1 MQNEKD
7 GESELENEVV
17 GSTIMS
23 RKAPRKS
30 VVTKL
35 DIPVSVQHVISKIEQ
50 AQLLRA
56 RQDINMQ
63 LGDIMQNVQRAINRY
78 AFDENIH
85 PGRKIS
91 LTEHKKRRP
100 YLLEKIAI
108 YANSAEIR
116 EKTLVHILA
125 WLEEWNAILSEMT
138 VMDIDEHHHWIAR
151 MEILPETFRAIESNV
166 NILSRISAYLLE
178 EKKKESKKTTS
189 RGTLWKSW
197 KERVIKRPAT
207 AHALRPDQMI
217 SDEFA
222 TNTKVS
228 EIQSMLQELV
238 GTAMFNKLENN
249 AIKYISSTIANL
261 SKALSTLNDEV
272 KVINLQS
279 ANMYVSET
287 SEKEKELS
295 LKIIEDLSEK
305 NEMLQQR
312 LQDAEEKC
320 EQLIRSKVST
330 ASPTSTSKTLSEIS
344 PQSSV
349 PISKADKEDSMD
361 DILTKELETI
371 VDEAQKK
378 GTKDSGIKWDSAVLH
393 TVQVETTPDLTEQ
406 QSPLPEKKQKIPS
419 EDKILLKKS
428 DVHQKDGTDQY
439 QSQKRK
445 HKKGPHVHETSGSSL
460 GENERKQ
467 IVSETKVDY
476 HLEQKKLEKKN
487 KEVKSSS
494 EAKSKSS
501 IESKGQHVPADFP
514 STDKNSQG
522 GKSGASSMWEQ
533 PRMVKAEYLLKK
545 SQISSEDKK
554 EPTTESTDKE
564 SKSERDSQAEPFRL
578 AQFDYSSEKLKAR
591 GKKHQSPS
599 ETTTNKEE
607 LTGEDTS
614 LFTKK
619 FKSHELVKSKLRIT
633 KETSESTRSL
643 GSSDDKSQQSNLE
656 EFQKAIMAF
665 LKEKTDNISKLLDK
679 KTAPKKQL
687 LLKKAEVENLEI
699 IKAKMDEY
707 FQNVTETVTKILR
720 KYKDIKNA
728 QVGEKVMKQKKAVS
742 FTPELNF
749 QKPISATSEIKT
761 LLSNESMDPAIRNL
775 IEMILTEI
783 ESERDAP
790 VVSVAG
796 RDHKEKE
803 YLQEGQE
810 KIFDMN
816 LKHQSQEEKNLRKK
830 RYEIINKNME
840 KENAW
845 LQMEGKQE
853 QKQNQWQDEKIW
865 KKQQKQRMQ
874 KQIEQY
880 EKQKQMEEEEEQQKQ
895 KEPQLKAQGQKIKEQ
910 ERPLEKGQQMRKVQQ
925 EVKHLELESS
935 QKKKKKP
942 MSNVEDHEG
951 WQKKAKDQMKMEE
964 ENSKDLKKIFSHAS
978 VTLSPRWKNIRKDVS
993 QLHKRKEFQVNL
1005 ETKEILSDE
1014 KHPIPITPPT
1024 PTQSSLPGPF
1034 PILEQSPTKSITVIP
1049 KKTKA
1054 LKITPTSEQ
1063 AQRLRRPF
1071 TPEHAKALDTTLT
1084 PHQAQ
1089 SQGITL
1095 TPQQAQEQGIT
1106 ITTEQAQAQGITITP
1121 QEAQALGI
1129 TLTPEQAQALDI
1141 ITLTPYQ
1148 AQSQGIALT
1157 PQQAQEQGITITP
1170 EWAKAQGITVTPQQA
1185 QALGI
1190 TLTPQQAQAQ
1200 GITLTPQQAQS
1211 MGITLTPEQA
1221 QTLGITLTPEQAQA
1235 RVITL
1240 TPEQARTLGITLT
1253 PDQAQSMGIT
1263 LTPEQ
1268 ARSMGITLTPEQAQ
1282 TLGITL
1288 TPEQAQAR
1296 VITLTP
1302 QQAQTLGITLSLQQ
1316 AQAQGIT
1323 LTPDQ
1328 AQSMGITLTPDQAQS
1343 MGITLTPDQAQS
1355 MGITLTPEQA
1365 QTLGITLTPQQ
1376 AQAQGITLT
1385 PDQAQSMGITLTPD
1399 QAQSM
1404 GITLTP
1410 EQAQTLGITLT
1421 PQQAQAQGIT
1431 LTPDQAQSMGITLT
1445 PEQAQARVI
1454 TLTPKQAQSMGITLT
1469 PEQAQSMGITLT
1481 PEQAQTL
1488 GITLT
1493 PEQAQARVITLTPQ
1507 QAQTLGIALSLQQ
1520 TQAQGVTLTPDQA
1533 QSMGIT
1539 LTPEQAQA
1547 RVIILTPQ
1555 QAQSMGI
1562 TLTPEQAQSMG
1573 ITHIHQQAQ
1582 AQGIALTPQQ
1592 AQALGITL
1600 TSEQAHIQGITE
1612 HAQAQQITLT
1622 PQQAQALG
1630 VALTTEQAQALGIT
1644 ITPEQAHVQGITVT
1658 PEQAHGVTHTPQ
1670 ETQALRISLT
1680 PQQAHVP
1687 EITVTPQQALAQG
1700 ITLTAEQ
1707 FKVFLTP
1714 EKSQGMGV
1722 ILTQEQVQASRA
1734 SLPLEQDWTLRDLI
1748 TPNQRQTLKPSVT
1761 SEQTWAMQIP
1771 ITTQKAKIVE
1781 VPITQRQDKA
1791 LGVTITPQ
1799 QTQALQDLLTKR
1811 AQTLA
1816 FTLTPEKV
1824 QTLGITHTHEQ
1835 AQAVGITLTPE
1846 QKQALVV
1853 PLTLDQAQALDTSLT
1868 TEQAQKLGVPLTS
1881 DKAHALGSLFTPE
1894 QVQLL
1899 GAPFTP
1905 GQAQPMHIT
1914 HMPEQ
1919 DLKSRFPPINEQS
1932 SRLWAVPPSGHTL
1945 GVGTFSITDESIKP
1959 SALHIP
1965 KQPPIRAPSTLGPF
1979 QESKTSLPSRQ
1990 YITLRTRQSL
2000 ASSAPMAEKSSI
2012 FEISSPLQISRFPLV
2027 QAPFVPGKSLGMGIP
2042 SDSRKLL
2049 APQTFPSSRQT
2060 LVSKTRSTSVQI
2072 PAPEVPPTT
2081 GKLPISGAPLTLGQP
2096 LALDSLNSRQFPV
2109 SRDSLT
2115 PQLPLISKAL
2125 PDPRQPLISAVTPT
2139 SSQVPSLWDP
2149 LSPRKPLVPG
2159 LASISEELIESGH
2172 LTLSEQPQAFQP
2184 PATCEQC
2191 PYLQVPSTL
2200 WQHLV
2205 SRTFPEQTSPLWIPS
2220 TSGHPPILWAP
2231 SAPGKPQK
2239 DFSSSVSKRSKERL
2253 AIISSPKSKSALVHP
2268 SAPNFKVP
2276 QASFTAKKFQIS
2288 EVSDTSG
2295 EIQIPC
2301 YPFVTEQSRT
2311 FQSYL
2316 TNDRTPVLQTPY
2328 IDEGALPT
2336 LMKPIT
2342 SLPSL
2347 TTKLPKTSQILPSEW
2362 DQKSRFPPINKPC
2375 ILTSV
2380 SGTEKPKEVPP
2391 SSPQELKEQR
2401 YFVDVEA
2408 QRRNLI
2414 LLNKATK
2421 TSGLP
2426 SELHATAKNL
2436 ITEILHT
2443 DTVRLGYLFHKYI
2456 AYRLIQRARNNIIKR
2471 LQAIQYSGKG
2481 YETQNLYIMLSRI
2494 DDYQKKVM
2502 GVWTE
2507 KQKSLEQE
2515 RNKCL
2520 KKMIFLF
2527 RQLREMHKLNLSQ
2540 PIPLIINENQIPAP
2554 TKFAQQPFL
2563 ELLIEDRKLEKF
2575 KKLRQEDHMEA
2586 IWNADQ
2592 STSSYP
2598 IEEKTSINSLWAKL
2612 GGYPAIPMLLQ
2623 LDVQSTFRKS
2633 LATIQSQNWKY
2644 RHLPP
2649 RASIVLHEFRK
2660 ASENF
2665 SETLLHLVCKKRKG
2679 HHQMVFT
2686 RLQGTRA
2693 RI

>member
-23 RKAPRKS
+23 RKAPTKS

-35 DIPVSVQHVISKIEQ
+35 EIPVTVQQVISKIEQ

-63 LGDIMQNVQRAINRY
+63 LGDIMQNVQRTINRY
-78 AFDENIH
+78 TFDENIH

-138 VMDIDEHHHWIAR
+138 VIDIDEHRHWIAR

-178 EKKKESKKTTS
+178 EKKKQRKKTTS

-228 EIQSMLQELV
+228 EIQGMLQELV

-287 SEKEKELS
+287 SEREKELS

-305 NEMLQQR
+305 NEMLQQK

-320 EQLIRSKVST
+320 EQLIRSKVSI
-330 ASPTSTSKTLSEIS
+330 ASPTSTLKILSELS
-344 PQSSV
+344 PQTST

-361 DILTKELETI
+361 NILTKELETI
-371 VDEAQKK
+371 VDEAQRK

-393 TVQVETTPDLTEQ
+393 TAQVETTPDLTEE
-406 QSPLPEKKQKIPS
+406 QSPLPEKKQKTPS
-419 EDKILLKKS
+419 EDITEDKILLKKS

-445 HKKGPHVHETSGSSL
+445 HKKVPRVHEISGSSM
-460 GENERKQ
+460 GGNEGKQ

-476 HLEQKKLEKKN
+476 HFEQKKLEKKN
-487 KEVKSSS
+487 KEIKSFS

-514 STDKNSQG
+514 STDTNSQG
-522 GKSGASSMWEQ
+522 GKSGARSTWEQ

-554 EPTTESTDKE
+554 EPTTESTGKE
-564 SKSERDSQAEPFRL
+564 SKSERDSQAEPFGSVQL
-578 AQFDYSSEKLKAR
+578 DYSSEKLKAR
-591 GKKHQSPS
+591 GKKHQSYS
-599 ETTTNKEE
+599 ETTTNKE

-619 FKSHELVKSKLRIT
+619 FKSHERVKSKPRIT

-665 LKEKTDNISKLLDK
+665 LKEKTDNISKPLDK
-679 KTAPKKQL
+679 KTAPEKQL

-707 FQNVTETVTKILR
+707 FQNVAETVTKILR

-728 QVGEKVMKQKKAVS
+728 QQVGEKARKQKKVVS
-742 FTPELNF
+742 FKPELHF
-749 QKPISATSEIKT
+749 QKPISAMSEINT

-790 VVSVAG
+790 VISVAE

-803 YLQEGQE
+803 KQKQKEYLKEGQE

-816 LKHQSQEEKNLRKK
+816 LKHHLQEEKNLWKK
-830 RYEIINKNME
+830 RHEIINKNME

-845 LQMEGKQE
+845 LQMERKQE
-853 QKQNQWQDEKIW
+853 QKQNQWQDEEIRKE
-865 KKQQKQRMQ
+865 QQKQRMQ
-874 KQIEQY
+874 KQIEQKRM
-880 EKQKQMEEEEEQQKQ
+880 EEEEEQQNQWQDEEIRKEQQKQRMQKQIEQKRMEEEEEQQKQ
-895 KEPQLKAQGQKIKEQ
+895 KEQQLKAQGQKVKEQ
-910 ERPLEKGQQMRKVQQ
+910 ERPLEKGQQMGQVQK
-925 EVKHLELESS
+925 EVKHLEPESS
-935 QKKKKKP
+935 QKKKKKKP

-951 WQKKAKDQMKMEE
+951 WQKKAKDRMKIKE

-978 VTLSPRWKNIRKDVS
+978 VTLSPRWKNIWNDVS

-1014 KHPIPITPPT
+1014 KHPIPITSPT
-1024 PTQSSLPGPF
+1024 STQSSLPGPF
-1034 PILEQSPTKSITVIP
+1034 PILEQSPTKSIT
-1049 KKTKA
+1049 
-1054 LKITPTSEQ
+1054 
-1063 AQRLRRPF
+1063 
-1071 TPEHAKALDTTLT
+1071 
-1084 PHQAQ
+1084 
-1089 SQGITL
+1089 GITL
-1095 TPQQAQEQGIT
+1095 T
-1106 ITTEQAQAQGITITP
+1106 
-1121 QEAQALGI
+1121 
-1129 TLTPEQAQALDI
+1129 
-1141 ITLTPYQ
+1141 
-1148 AQSQGIALT
+1148 S
-1157 PQQAQEQGITITP
+1157 
-1170 EWAKAQGITVTPQQA
+1170 QQA

-1200 GITLTPQQAQS
+1200 GITLTPEQAQTLGITLIPQQAQTQEITLTPEQAKAQGITLTPEQAKAQGITLTPEQAKAQGITLTPEQAKAQGITLTPEQAKAQGITLTPEQAQEQGISLTPQQAQSMWMTLTPQRAQAQGITLTPQQAKAQGITLTPEQAQAQGITLTPQQAKAQGITLTPEQAQAQGITLTPQQAKAQGITLTPEQAQAQGITLTPQQAKAQGITLTPEQAQSMGITLTPQQAQAQEITLTPQQAQTQGITPTPEQVQTRGITLTSQQAQAQGITLTPEQAQARGITLTPQQAQARGITLTSQQAQAQGITLIPQQAQAQGITLTPQQAQAQGITLTPQQAQAQGITLTPEQAQS

-1221 QTLGITLTPEQAQA
+1221 QTRGITLTPEQAQA
-1235 RVITL
+1235 QGITL
-1240 TPEQARTLGITLT
+1240 MPQQAQGQGITLT
-1253 PDQAQSMGIT
+1253 P
-1263 LTPEQ
+1263 
-1268 ARSMGITLTPEQAQ
+1268 
-1282 TLGITL
+1282 
-1288 TPEQAQAR
+1288 
-1296 VITLTP
+1296 
-1302 QQAQTLGITLSLQQ
+1302 QQ

-1323 LTPDQ
+1323 LTPQQAQALGITLTPEQAQTQGIILTPQQAQAQGITLTPEQVQTQGITLTPHQ
-1328 AQSMGITLTPDQAQS
+1328 AQSMGITLTPQQAQAQE
-1343 MGITLTPDQAQS
+1343 ITLTS
-1355 MGITLTPEQA
+1355 EQA

-1385 PDQAQSMGITLTPD
+1385 PQQIQTRGITLTPERA
-1399 QAQSM
+1399 QAQR
-1404 GITLTP
+1404 ITLTP
-1410 EQAQTLGITLT
+1410 EQAQTLGIILT

-1431 LTPDQAQSMGITLT
+1431 LTP
-1445 PEQAQARVI
+1445 
-1454 TLTPKQAQSMGITLT
+1454 
-1469 PEQAQSMGITLT
+1469 
-1481 PEQAQTL
+1481 
-1488 GITLT
+1488 
-1493 PEQAQARVITLTPQ
+1493 
-1507 QAQTLGIALSLQQ
+1507 
-1520 TQAQGVTLTPDQA
+1520 
-1533 QSMGIT
+1533 
-1539 LTPEQAQA
+1539 
-1547 RVIILTPQ
+1547 
-1555 QAQSMGI
+1555 
-1562 TLTPEQAQSMG
+1562 
-1573 ITHIHQQAQ
+1573 
-1582 AQGIALTPQQ
+1582 QQ
-1592 AQALGITL
+1592 AQALGIP
-1600 TSEQAHIQGITE
+1600 ITPPNMWVS
-1612 HAQAQQITLT
+1612 AVTLT
-1622 PQQAQALG
+1622 P
-1630 VALTTEQAQALGIT
+1630 
-1644 ITPEQAHVQGITVT
+1644 
-1658 PEQAHGVTHTPQ
+1658 
-1670 ETQALRISLT
+1670 
-1680 PQQAHVP
+1680 
-1687 EITVTPQQALAQG
+1687 
-1700 ITLTAEQ
+1700 
-1707 FKVFLTP
+1707 K
-1714 EKSQGMGV
+1714 
-1722 ILTQEQVQASRA
+1722 
-1734 SLPLEQDWTLRDLI
+1734 
-1748 TPNQRQTLKPSVT
+1748 
-1761 SEQTWAMQIP
+1761 
-1771 ITTQKAKIVE
+1771 
-1781 VPITQRQDKA
+1781 
-1791 LGVTITPQ
+1791 
-1799 QTQALQDLLTKR
+1799 QTQA
-1811 AQTLA
+1811 
-1816 FTLTPEKV
+1816 
-1824 QTLGITHTHEQ
+1824 
-1835 AQAVGITLTPE
+1835 
-1846 QKQALVV
+1846 
-1853 PLTLDQAQALDTSLT
+1853 
-1868 TEQAQKLGVPLTS
+1868 LGVPLTS
-1881 DKAHALGSLFTPE
+1881 DKTHALGSLLTPE
-1894 QVQLL
+1894 QVQ
-1899 GAPFTP
+1899 
-1905 GQAQPMHIT
+1905 
-1914 HMPEQ
+1914 
-1919 DLKSRFPPINEQS
+1919 
-1932 SRLWAVPPSGHTL
+1932 PSL
-1945 GVGTFSITDESIKP
+1945 
-1959 SALHIP
+1959 
-1965 KQPPIRAPSTLGPF
+1965 RPF
-1979 QESKTSLPSRQ
+1979 QESKASLPSGQR
-1990 YITLRTRQSL
+1990 ITSITRQSL
-2000 ASSAPMAEKSSI
+2000 VSSAPMAEKSSI
-2012 FEISSPLQISRFPLV
+2012 FEVSSIPLQISRSPLT
-2027 QAPFVPGKSLGMGIP
+2027 QALFVPEKSLGMGIP

-2049 APQTFPSSRQT
+2049 APQTFPSSSQT
-2060 LVSKTRSTSVQI
+2060 LVSKTQSTSVQV

-2081 GKLPISGAPLTLGQP
+2081 GTLPISGAPLTLGQP
-2096 LALDSLNSRQFPV
+2096 L
-2109 SRDSLT
+2109 
-2115 PQLPLISKAL
+2115 
-2125 PDPRQPLISAVTPT
+2125 ISAVTPT
-2139 SSQVPSLWDP
+2139 SSRIPSLWDP

-2159 LASISEELIESGH
+2159 VPSIPEELIESGH

-2184 PATCEQC
+2184 PATCEQS
-2191 PYLQVPSTL
+2191 PYLQAPSTL
-2200 WQHLV
+2200 GQHLAPW
-2205 SRTFPEQTSPLWIPS
+2205 TLPEQAFPLCIPS
-2220 TSGHPPILWAP
+2220 TSGHPPTLWAP

-2253 AIISSPKSKSALVHP
+2253 AIISSLKSKAALVHP
-2268 SAPNFKVP
+2268 SAPDFKIP
-2276 QASFTAKKFQIS
+2276 QAPSTTKKFQIS
-2288 EVSDTSG
+2288 EISDTSE
-2295 EIQIPC
+2295 EIQILSN
-2301 YPFVTEQSRT
+2301 PFVTEQSRT

-2342 SLPSL
+2342 SLPSP
-2347 TTKLPKTSQILPSEW
+2347 TTKLPKTSQISPSEW

-2380 SGTEKPKEVPP
+2380 SGTKKPKMMVPP

-2414 LLNKATK
+2414 LLNQATK

-2436 ITEILHT
+2436 IIETLHT

-2502 GVWTE
+2502 GVWTK
-2507 KQKSLEQE
+2507 KQKSIEQE
-2515 RNKCL
+2515 RNQCL

-2527 RQLREMHKLNLSQ
+2527 RQLREIHKLNLSQ
-2540 PIPLIINENQIPAP
+2540 PIPLIINKNQISAP

-2563 ELLIEDRKLEKF
+2563 ELLIEEDRKPEKF
-2575 KKLRQEDHMEA
+2575 KKFRQEDQMEA

-2633 LATIQSQNWKY
+2633 LASIQSQ
-2644 RHLPP
+2644 
-2649 RASIVLHEFRK
+2649 
-2660 ASENF
+2660 
-2665 SETLLHLVCKKRKG
+2665 
-2679 HHQMVFT
+2679 
-2686 RLQGTRA
+2686 
-2693 RI
+2693 

>member
-23 RKAPRKS
+23 RKAPTKS

-35 DIPVSVQHVISKIEQ
+35 EIPVTVQQVISKIEQ

-63 LGDIMQNVQRAINRY
+63 LGDIMQNVQRTINRY
-78 AFDENIH
+78 TFDENIH

-138 VMDIDEHHHWIAR
+138 VIDIDEHRHWIAR

-178 EKKKESKKTTS
+178 EKKKQRKKTTS

-287 SEKEKELS
+287 SEREKELS

-305 NEMLQQR
+305 NEMLQQK

-320 EQLIRSKVST
+320 EQLIRSKVSI
-330 ASPTSTSKTLSEIS
+330 ASPTSTLKILSELS
-344 PQSSV
+344 PQTST

-361 DILTKELETI
+361 NILTKELETI
-371 VDEAQKK
+371 VDEAQRK

-393 TVQVETTPDLTEQ
+393 TAQVETTPDLTEE
-406 QSPLPEKKQKIPS
+406 QSPLPEKKQKTPS
-419 EDKILLKKS
+419 EDITEDKILLKKS

-445 HKKGPHVHETSGSSL
+445 HKKVPRVHEISGSSL
-460 GENERKQ
+460 GGNEGKQ

-476 HLEQKKLEKKN
+476 HFEQKKMEKKN
-487 KEVKSSS
+487 KEIKSFS

-514 STDKNSQG
+514 STDTNSQG
-522 GKSGASSMWEQ
+522 GKSGARSTWEQ
-533 PRMVKAEYLLKK
+533 PKMVKAEYLLKK

-554 EPTTESTDKE
+554 EPTTESTGKE
-564 SKSERDSQAEPFRL
+564 SKSERDSQAEPFGSVQL
-578 AQFDYSSEKLKAR
+578 DYSSEKLKAR
-591 GKKHQSPS
+591 GKKHQSYS
-599 ETTTNKEE
+599 ETTTNKE

-619 FKSHELVKSKLRIT
+619 FKSHERVKSKPRIT

-643 GSSDDKSQQSNLE
+643 GSSDDKSEQSNLE

-665 LKEKTDNISKLLDK
+665 LKEKTDNISKPLDK
-679 KTAPKKQL
+679 KTAPEKQL

-707 FQNVTETVTKILR
+707 FQNVAETVTKILR

-728 QVGEKVMKQKKAVS
+728 QQVGEKAMKQKKVVS
-742 FTPELNF
+742 FKPELHF
-749 QKPISATSEIKT
+749 QKPISAMSEINT

-790 VVSVAG
+790 VISVAE
-796 RDHKEKE
+796 RDHKEKEKQKQKE

-816 LKHQSQEEKNLRKK
+816 LKHHLQEEKNLWKK
-830 RYEIINKNME
+830 RHEIINKNME

-853 QKQNQWQDEKIW
+853 QKQNQWQDEEIRKE
-865 KKQQKQRMQ
+865 QQKQRMQ
-874 KQIEQY
+874 KQIEQD
-880 EKQKQMEEEEEQQKQ
+880 EKQKRMEEEEEQQKQ
-895 KEPQLKAQGQKIKEQ
+895 KEQQLKAQGQKVKEQ
-910 ERPLEKGQQMRKVQQ
+910 ERPLEKGQQMGQVQK
-925 EVKHLELESS
+925 EVKHLEPESS
-935 QKKKKKP
+935 QKKKKKKP

-951 WQKKAKDQMKMEE
+951 WQKKAKDRMKIKE

-978 VTLSPRWKNIRKDVS
+978 VTLSPRWKNIWNDVS

-1014 KHPIPITPPT
+1014 KHPIPITSPT
-1024 PTQSSLPGPF
+1024 STQSSLPGPF

-1049 KKTKA
+1049 EKTKA

-1063 AQRLRRPF
+1063 AQKLGRLF
-1071 TPEHAKALDTTLT
+1071 TPEQAQALGIPILSEQTKELGIHFTPKQAQALDITLT

-1095 TPQQAQEQGIT
+1095 TPQQAQAQGIT
-1106 ITTEQAQAQGITITP
+1106 ITPEQAKAQGVTHTP

-1129 TLTPEQAQALDI
+1129 
-1141 ITLTPYQ
+1141 
-1148 AQSQGIALT
+1148 S
-1157 PQQAQEQGITITP
+1157 
-1170 EWAKAQGITVTPQQA
+1170 
-1185 QALGI
+1185 
-1190 TLTPQQAQAQ
+1190 LTPQQAQAQ
-1200 GITLTPQQAQS
+1200 
-1211 MGITLTPEQA
+1211 
-1221 QTLGITLTPEQAQA
+1221 
-1235 RVITL
+1235 R
-1240 TPEQARTLGITLT
+1240 
-1253 PDQAQSMGIT
+1253 
-1263 LTPEQ
+1263 
-1268 ARSMGITLTPEQAQ
+1268 
-1282 TLGITL
+1282 
-1288 TPEQAQAR
+1288 
-1296 VITLTP
+1296 
-1302 QQAQTLGITLSLQQ
+1302 
-1316 AQAQGIT
+1316 
-1323 LTPDQ
+1323 
-1328 AQSMGITLTPDQAQS
+1328 
-1343 MGITLTPDQAQS
+1343 
-1355 MGITLTPEQA
+1355 
-1365 QTLGITLTPQQ
+1365 
-1376 AQAQGITLT
+1376 
-1385 PDQAQSMGITLTPD
+1385 
-1399 QAQSM
+1399 
-1404 GITLTP
+1404 
-1410 EQAQTLGITLT
+1410 
-1421 PQQAQAQGIT
+1421 
-1431 LTPDQAQSMGITLT
+1431 
-1445 PEQAQARVI
+1445 
-1454 TLTPKQAQSMGITLT
+1454 
-1469 PEQAQSMGITLT
+1469 
-1481 PEQAQTL
+1481 
-1488 GITLT
+1488 
-1493 PEQAQARVITLTPQ
+1493 
-1507 QAQTLGIALSLQQ
+1507 
-1520 TQAQGVTLTPDQA
+1520 
-1533 QSMGIT
+1533 
-1539 LTPEQAQA
+1539 
-1547 RVIILTPQ
+1547 IILTPQ
-1555 QAQSMGI
+1555 QA
-1562 TLTPEQAQSMG
+1562 
-1573 ITHIHQQAQ
+1573 
-1582 AQGIALTPQQ
+1582 
-1592 AQALGITL
+1592 
-1600 TSEQAHIQGITE
+1600 HIQ
-1612 HAQAQQITLT
+1612 
-1622 PQQAQALG
+1622 
-1630 VALTTEQAQALGIT
+1630 
-1644 ITPEQAHVQGITVT
+1644 
-1658 PEQAHGVTHTPQ
+1658 
-1670 ETQALRISLT
+1670 
-1680 PQQAHVP
+1680 
-1687 EITVTPQQALAQG
+1687 EITVTPPQALAQG

-1707 FKVFLTP
+1707 FKALVATLPP
-1714 EKSQGMGV
+1714 EKSQDVGV
-1722 ILTQEQVQASRA
+1722 ILTHKQVQALNA
-1734 SLPLEQDWTLRDLI
+1734 SLPLEQDWTLRAPI
-1748 TPNQRQTLKPSVT
+1748 TPNQGQTLKPSVT

-1771 ITTQKAKIVE
+1771 ITTQKAKTVG
-1781 VPITQRQDKA
+1781 VPITQGQDEA

-1799 QTQALQDLLTKR
+1799 QTQALQDLLTKQ

-1816 FTLTPEKV
+1816 FALTPEKAR
-1824 QTLGITHTHEQ
+1824 TLGITHTHEQ

-1846 QKQALVV
+1846 QKQALGV
-1853 PLTLDQAQALDTSLT
+1853 PLTLDQAQALETSLT
-1868 TEQAQKLGVPLTS
+1868 TEQARKLGVSITPEIVQEVSNALILNQNQRLGIIPSHEQAQAFGTSFTLNQPQALGIPITPPNMWVSAVTLTPKQTQALGVPLTS
-1881 DKAHALGSLFTPE
+1881 DKTHALGSLLTPE
-1894 QVQLL
+1894 QVQPLR
-1899 GAPFTP
+1899 ASFTP
-1905 GQAQPMHIT
+1905 GQAQPMGII
-1914 HMPEQ
+1914 HMSEQ
-1919 DLKSRFPPINEQS
+1919 DLKSRVPPINEQS
-1932 SRLWAVPPSGHTL
+1932 SQLWARPPSGHTL
-1945 GVGTFSITDESIKP
+1945 GVGIFSITDESKP
-1959 SALHIP
+1959 SAPHIP
-1965 KQPPIRAPSTLGPF
+1965 KHSPISAPSTLRPF
-1979 QESKTSLPSRQ
+1979 QESKASLPSGQR
-1990 YITLRTRQSL
+1990 ITSITRQSL
-2000 ASSAPMAEKSSI
+2000 VSSAPMAEKSSI
-2012 FEISSPLQISRFPLV
+2012 FEVSSIPLQISRSPLT
-2027 QAPFVPGKSLGMGIP
+2027 QALFVPEKSLGMGIP

-2049 APQTFPSSRQT
+2049 APQTFPSSSQT
-2060 LVSKTRSTSVQI
+2060 LVSKTQSTSVQV

-2081 GKLPISGAPLTLGQP
+2081 GTLPISGAPLTLGQP
-2096 LALDSLNSRQFPV
+2096 LALDSLSSRQFLI
-2109 SRDSLT
+2109 SKDSLT
-2115 PQLPLISKAL
+2115 PQLPLISKAPL
-2125 PDPRQPLISAVTPT
+2125 DPRQPLISAVTPT
-2139 SSQVPSLWDP
+2139 SSRIPSLWDP

-2159 LASISEELIESGH
+2159 VPSIPEELIESGH

-2184 PATCEQC
+2184 PATCEQS
-2191 PYLQVPSTL
+2191 PYLQAPSTL
-2200 WQHLV
+2200 GQHLAPW
-2205 SRTFPEQTSPLWIPS
+2205 TLPEQAFPLCIPS
-2220 TSGHPPILWAP
+2220 TSGHPPTLWVP

-2253 AIISSPKSKSALVHP
+2253 AIISSLKSKAALVHP
-2268 SAPNFKVP
+2268 SAPDFKIP
-2276 QASFTAKKFQIS
+2276 QAPSTTKKFQIS
-2288 EVSDTSG
+2288 EISDTSE
-2295 EIQIPC
+2295 EIQILSN
-2301 YPFVTEQSRT
+2301 PFVTEQSRT

-2342 SLPSL
+2342 SLPSP
-2347 TTKLPKTSQILPSEW
+2347 TTKLPKTSQISPSEW

-2380 SGTEKPKEVPP
+2380 SGTKKPKMMVPP

-2414 LLNKATK
+2414 LLNQATK

-2426 SELHATAKNL
+2426 SELHAAAKNL
-2436 ITEILHT
+2436 IIETLHT

-2481 YETQNLYIMLSRI
+2481 YETQNLYTMLSRI

-2502 GVWTE
+2502 GVWTK

-2515 RNKCL
+2515 RNQCL

-2540 PIPLIINENQIPAP
+2540 PIPLIINKNQISAP

-2563 ELLIEDRKLEKF
+2563 ELLIEEDRKPEKF
-2575 KKLRQEDHMEA
+2575 KKFRQEDQMEA

-2633 LATIQSQNWKY
+2633 LASIQSQ
-2644 RHLPP
+2644 
-2649 RASIVLHEFRK
+2649 
-2660 ASENF
+2660 
-2665 SETLLHLVCKKRKG
+2665 
-2679 HHQMVFT
+2679 
-2686 RLQGTRA
+2686 
-2693 RI
+2693 

>member
-23 RKAPRKS
+23 RKAPTKS

-35 DIPVSVQHVISKIEQ
+35 EIPVTVQQVISKIEQ

-63 LGDIMQNVQRAINRY
+63 LGDIMQNVQRTINRY
-78 AFDENIH
+78 TFDENIH

-138 VMDIDEHHHWIAR
+138 VIDIDEHRHWIAR

-178 EKKKESKKTTS
+178 EKKKQRKKTTS

-287 SEKEKELS
+287 SEREKELS

-305 NEMLQQR
+305 NEMLQQK

-320 EQLIRSKVST
+320 EQLIRSKVSI
-330 ASPTSTSKTLSEIS
+330 ASPTSTLKILSELS
-344 PQSSV
+344 PQTST

-361 DILTKELETI
+361 NILTKELETI
-371 VDEAQKK
+371 VDEAQRK

-393 TVQVETTPDLTEQ
+393 TAQVETTPDLTEE
-406 QSPLPEKKQKIPS
+406 QSPLPEKKQKTPS
-419 EDKILLKKS
+419 EDITEDKILLKKS

-445 HKKGPHVHETSGSSL
+445 HKKVPRVHEISGSSL
-460 GENERKQ
+460 GGNEGKQ

-476 HLEQKKLEKKN
+476 HFEQKKMEKKN
-487 KEVKSSS
+487 KEIKSFS

-514 STDKNSQG
+514 STDTNSQG
-522 GKSGASSMWEQ
+522 GKSGARSTWEQ
-533 PRMVKAEYLLKK
+533 PKMVKAEYLLKK

-554 EPTTESTDKE
+554 EPTTESTGKE
-564 SKSERDSQAEPFRL
+564 SKSERDSQAEPFGSVQL
-578 AQFDYSSEKLKAR
+578 DYSSEKLKAR
-591 GKKHQSPS
+591 GKKHQSYS
-599 ETTTNKEE
+599 ETTTNKE

-619 FKSHELVKSKLRIT
+619 FKSHERVKSKPRIT

-643 GSSDDKSQQSNLE
+643 GSSDDKSEQSNLE

-665 LKEKTDNISKLLDK
+665 LKEKTDNISKPLDK
-679 KTAPKKQL
+679 KTAPEKQL

-707 FQNVTETVTKILR
+707 FQNVAETVTKILR

-728 QVGEKVMKQKKAVS
+728 QQVGEKAMKQKKVVS
-742 FTPELNF
+742 FKPELHF
-749 QKPISATSEIKT
+749 QKPISAMSEINT

-790 VVSVAG
+790 VISVAE
-796 RDHKEKE
+796 RDHKEKEKQKQKE

-816 LKHQSQEEKNLRKK
+816 LKHHLQEEKNLWKK
-830 RYEIINKNME
+830 RHEIINKNME

-853 QKQNQWQDEKIW
+853 QKQNQWQDEEIRKE
-865 KKQQKQRMQ
+865 QQKQRMQ
-874 KQIEQY
+874 KQIEQD
-880 EKQKQMEEEEEQQKQ
+880 EKQKRMEEEEEQQKQ
-895 KEPQLKAQGQKIKEQ
+895 KEQQLKAQGQKVKEQ
-910 ERPLEKGQQMRKVQQ
+910 ERPLEKGQQMGQVQK
-925 EVKHLELESS
+925 EVKHLEPESS
-935 QKKKKKP
+935 QKKKKKKP

-951 WQKKAKDQMKMEE
+951 WQKKAKDRMKIKE

-978 VTLSPRWKNIRKDVS
+978 VTLSPRWKNIWNDVS

-1014 KHPIPITPPT
+1014 KHPIPITSPT
-1024 PTQSSLPGPF
+1024 STQSSLPGPF

-1049 KKTKA
+1049 EKTKA

-1063 AQRLRRPF
+1063 AQKLGRLF
-1071 TPEHAKALDTTLT
+1071 TPEQAQALGIPILSEQTKELGIHFTPKQAQALDITLT

-1095 TPQQAQEQGIT
+1095 TPQQAQ
-1106 ITTEQAQAQGITITP
+1106 AQGITITP
-1121 QEAQALGI
+1121 
-1129 TLTPEQAQALDI
+1129 EQ
-1141 ITLTPYQ
+1141 
-1148 AQSQGIALT
+1148 
-1157 PQQAQEQGITITP
+1157 
-1170 EWAKAQGITVTPQQA
+1170 AKAQGITVTPQKAQTLEITLPPQQVQAHGITLTSQQA

-1200 GITLTPQQAQS
+1200 GITLTPEQAQTLGITLIPQQAQTQEITLTPEQAQTQEITLTPEQAQAQGITLTPEQVQIR
-1211 MGITLTPEQA
+1211 GITLTPEQA
-1221 QTLGITLTPEQAQA
+1221 QAEEITLTPQQAQAQGITLTPEQVQTRGITLTSQQAQAQGITLTPEQAQA
-1235 RVITL
+1235 R
-1240 TPEQARTLGITLT
+1240 GITLT
-1253 PDQAQSMGIT
+1253 PQQVQAQEITLTPQQAQARGIT

-1268 ARSMGITLTPEQAQ
+1268 VQEQGITLTPHWAQAQ
-1282 TLGITL
+1282 GITL
-1288 TPEQAQAR
+1288 TPHRAQAQGITLTPHQAQAQEITLTPQQAQALGIILTPQQAQAQGITLTPHQ
-1296 VITLTP
+1296 VQTQGITLTPQQAQAQEITLTPQQAQAQEITLTP
-1302 QQAQTLGITLSLQQ
+1302 QQAQTLGITLTPQQ

-1323 LTPDQ
+1323 LTPHQVQTQGITLTPHQ
-1328 AQSMGITLTPDQAQS
+1328 AQAMGITLTPQQAQ
-1343 MGITLTPDQAQS
+1343 AQE
-1355 MGITLTPEQA
+1355 ITLTPEQA

-1385 PDQAQSMGITLTPD
+1385 PQQAQAQGITLTPQQIQTQGITLTPE
-1399 QAQSM
+1399 QAQAQR
-1404 GITLTP
+1404 ITLTP
-1410 EQAQTLGITLT
+1410 EQAQTLGIILT

-1431 LTPDQAQSMGITLT
+1431 LTPQ
-1445 PEQAQARVI
+1445 QAQALGV
-1454 TLTPKQAQSMGITLT
+1454 TLIPPQAH
-1469 PEQAQSMGITLT
+1469 
-1481 PEQAQTL
+1481 
-1488 GITLT
+1488 
-1493 PEQAQARVITLTPQ
+1493 
-1507 QAQTLGIALSLQQ
+1507 
-1520 TQAQGVTLTPDQA
+1520 AQGVTHTPQ
-1533 QSMGIT
+1533 
-1539 LTPEQAQA
+1539 EAQA
-1547 RVIILTPQ
+1547 L
-1555 QAQSMGI
+1555 GI
-1562 TLTPEQAQSMG
+1562 S
-1573 ITHIHQQAQ
+1573 
-1582 AQGIALTPQQ
+1582 LTPQQ
-1592 AQALGITL
+1592 AQAQRI
-1600 TSEQAHIQGITE
+1600 I
-1612 HAQAQQITLT
+1612 LT
-1622 PQQAQALG
+1622 PQQP
-1630 VALTTEQAQALGIT
+1630 QALGIP
-1644 ITPEQAHVQGITVT
+1644 ITPPNMWVSAVT
-1658 PEQAHGVTHTPQ
+1658 
-1670 ETQALRISLT
+1670 LT
-1680 PQQAHVP
+1680 P
-1687 EITVTPQQALAQG
+1687 
-1700 ITLTAEQ
+1700 
-1707 FKVFLTP
+1707 K
-1714 EKSQGMGV
+1714 
-1722 ILTQEQVQASRA
+1722 
-1734 SLPLEQDWTLRDLI
+1734 
-1748 TPNQRQTLKPSVT
+1748 
-1761 SEQTWAMQIP
+1761 
-1771 ITTQKAKIVE
+1771 
-1781 VPITQRQDKA
+1781 
-1791 LGVTITPQ
+1791 
-1799 QTQALQDLLTKR
+1799 QTQA
-1811 AQTLA
+1811 
-1816 FTLTPEKV
+1816 
-1824 QTLGITHTHEQ
+1824 
-1835 AQAVGITLTPE
+1835 
-1846 QKQALVV
+1846 
-1853 PLTLDQAQALDTSLT
+1853 
-1868 TEQAQKLGVPLTS
+1868 LGVPLTS
-1881 DKAHALGSLFTPE
+1881 DKTHALGSLLTPE
-1894 QVQLL
+1894 QVQ
-1899 GAPFTP
+1899 
-1905 GQAQPMHIT
+1905 
-1914 HMPEQ
+1914 
-1919 DLKSRFPPINEQS
+1919 
-1932 SRLWAVPPSGHTL
+1932 PSL
-1945 GVGTFSITDESIKP
+1945 
-1959 SALHIP
+1959 
-1965 KQPPIRAPSTLGPF
+1965 RPF
-1979 QESKTSLPSRQ
+1979 QESKASLPSGQR
-1990 YITLRTRQSL
+1990 ITSITRQSL
-2000 ASSAPMAEKSSI
+2000 VSSAPMAEKSSI
-2012 FEISSPLQISRFPLV
+2012 FEVSSIPLQISRSPLT
-2027 QAPFVPGKSLGMGIP
+2027 QALFVPEKSLGMGIP

-2049 APQTFPSSRQT
+2049 APQTFPSSSQT
-2060 LVSKTRSTSVQI
+2060 LVSKTQSTSVQV

-2081 GKLPISGAPLTLGQP
+2081 GTLPISGAPLTLGQP
-2096 LALDSLNSRQFPV
+2096 L
-2109 SRDSLT
+2109 
-2115 PQLPLISKAL
+2115 
-2125 PDPRQPLISAVTPT
+2125 ISAVTPT
-2139 SSQVPSLWDP
+2139 SSRIPSLWDP

-2159 LASISEELIESGH
+2159 VPSIPEELIESGH

-2184 PATCEQC
+2184 PATCEQS
-2191 PYLQVPSTL
+2191 PYLQAPSTVG
-2200 WQHLV
+2200 QHLAPW
-2205 SRTFPEQTSPLWIPS
+2205 TLPEQAFPLCIPS
-2220 TSGHPPILWAP
+2220 TSGHPPTLWAP

-2253 AIISSPKSKSALVHP
+2253 AIISSLKSKAALVHP
-2268 SAPNFKVP
+2268 SAPDFKIP
-2276 QASFTAKKFQIS
+2276 QAPSTTKKFQIS
-2288 EVSDTSG
+2288 EISDTSE
-2295 EIQIPC
+2295 EIQILSN
-2301 YPFVTEQSRT
+2301 PFVTEQSRT

-2342 SLPSL
+2342 SLPSP
-2347 TTKLPKTSQILPSEW
+2347 TTKLPKTSQISPSEW

-2380 SGTEKPKEVPP
+2380 SGTKKPKMMVPP

-2414 LLNKATK
+2414 LLNQATK

-2426 SELHATAKNL
+2426 SELHAAAKNL
-2436 ITEILHT
+2436 IIETLHT

-2502 GVWTE
+2502 GVWTK

-2515 RNKCL
+2515 RNQCL

-2527 RQLREMHKLNLSQ
+2527 RQLQEMHKLNLSQ
-2540 PIPLIINENQIPAP
+2540 PIPLIINKNQISAP

-2563 ELLIEDRKLEKF
+2563 ELLIEEDRKPEKF
-2575 KKLRQEDHMEA
+2575 KKFRQEDQMEA

-2633 LATIQSQNWKY
+2633 LASIQSQ
-2644 RHLPP
+2644 
-2649 RASIVLHEFRK
+2649 
-2660 ASENF
+2660 
-2665 SETLLHLVCKKRKG
+2665 
-2679 HHQMVFT
+2679 
-2686 RLQGTRA
+2686 
-2693 RI
+2693 